1 MEDGT
6 RIRYFTV
13 KTHIDNVQAM
23 MNLLCSVRHIFAQD
37 RWPCIG
43 DRVVYRVEGTVEE
56 RKAIYRNVRRLG
68 RGKIRF
74 NIVKWSMEQLMDMV
88 I

>member
-37 RWPCIG
+37 RIG
-43 DRVVYRVEGTVEE
+43 DRVMYRVEGTFEE

-74 NIVKWSMEQLMDMV
+74 NIVKV